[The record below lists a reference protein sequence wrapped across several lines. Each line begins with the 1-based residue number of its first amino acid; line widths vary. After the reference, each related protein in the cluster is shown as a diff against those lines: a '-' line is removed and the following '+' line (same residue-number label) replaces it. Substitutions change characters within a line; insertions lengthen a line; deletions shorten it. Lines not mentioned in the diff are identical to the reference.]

1 MKKLLIVGTIACVGL
16 LVFNGQQRRRVLI
29 EKQNTQ
35 LASMAATLKKR
46 SEENARR
53 QAAAEARLHSL
64 ETELPIQETSQ
75 TDTSRNEIARDV
87 PVPPDPSHQGGWPK
101 EVDYFYLPK
110 AFLQQASFQVM
121 NEQRLTEETAKLYNL
136 SEPERVEV
144 DRAIG
149 DLFAQLR
156 SAESERMEL
165 VDLPDEWC
173 HGQFASGIAY
183 HIPAFSEDVVAWRR
197 ELQRRLEATL
207 GEERSSLLGQEID
220 EYLRAEWND
229 LGEGERTVGFVW
241 HPEANGSQSIWYAI
255 KDQRHGAGTF
265 RRHLP
270 GGDTDSSF
278 AHYAEL
284 FGVEL
289 PKTPF

>member
-1 MKKLLIVGTIACVGL
+1 MKKLLIVGTVACVAL
-16 LVFNGQQRRRVLI
+16 LVFNMQHHRRVLI
-29 EKQNTQ
+29 EKQNAQ
-35 LASMAATLKKR
+35 LVSMAATLQKR
-46 SEENARR
+46 SEESSRR

-64 ETELPIQETSQ
+64 ETELPIRETSQ
-75 TDTSRNEIARDV
+75 TEASRNEIERAV
-87 PVPPDPSHQGGWPK
+87 PIPPDPSHQGGWPK
-101 EVDYFYLPK
+101 GADYFYLPK
-110 AFLQQASFQVM
+110 TFLQQASFQMM
-121 NEQRLTEETAKLYNL
+121 NEQRLTEETAKIYNL
-136 SEPERVEV
+136 SEPERMEV

-183 HIPAFSEDVVAWRR
+183 HIPAFSEDVVAWHR
-197 ELQRRLEATL
+197 ELQQRLEATL
-207 GEERSSLLGQEID
+207 GGERSSLLSQEID
-220 EYLRAEWND
+220 DYLRAEWND

-241 HPEANGSQSIWYAI
+241 HPEANGTESIWYAI

-265 RRHLP
+265 RRYLP
-270 GGDTDSSF
+270 GSDTDSSF

-289 PKTPF
+289 PKSSF